1 MGEYLHDRV
10 SRGLIRRCAFFF
22 LILPLHQIRMNKC
35 RHYTEAER
43 ARRADTACEPA
54 DPANTVTD
62 RLNNL
67 LKNGGDGYILQ
78 LCPNQRYLIQA
89 PILFAHNNQ
98 EISTAG
104 HPTDDSRAVLS
115 VSGPVNNGEG
125 HTTAVD
131 GTCGTCSGV
140 KLRYVQVISLYFEPV
155 TISRPFP
162 RLMVHAVVERQPK
175 VAGTLKWA
183 EAIRTNLWSMSVHTI
198 LGAGVACTPRKAH

>member
-1 MGEYLHDRV
+1 VNNGRIPKAARLPWVAQTVRT
-10 SRGLIRRCAFFF
+10 FF
-22 LILPLHQIRMNKC
+22 LYVTSSTTRTRLSRLNN
-35 RHYTEAER
+35 EFGR
-43 ARRADTACEPA
+43 ARRADADCEPA

-67 LKNGGDGYILQ
+67 LKNGGDGYVLR

-104 HPTDDSRAVLS
+104 YPIDDSRAVLS

-131 GTCGTCSGV
+131 GTCGSCIGV
-140 KLRYVQVISLYFEPV
+140 KLRYVQVCFFVFRIYFYFQ
-155 TISRPFP
+155 IIF
-162 RLMVHAVVERQPK
+162 
-175 VAGTLKWA
+175 
-183 EAIRTNLWSMSVHTI
+183 
-198 LGAGVACTPRKAH
+198 